1 MKLIEKVMLVCTLN
15 FLAGCV
21 ANRSV
26 SCGGWLPIYLDM
38 QDVEVTRYYLARDI
52 LKRNKQRAHL
62 CDWKDGQETKQQ
74 R

>member
-1 MKLIEKVMLVCTLN
+1 MLVCTLN

-21 ANRSV
+21 ANRFV

-38 QDVEVTRYYLARDI
+38 QDVAVTRYYLARNI
-52 LKRNKQRAHL
+52 LKHNKQRAHL
-62 CDWKDGQETKQQ
+62 CDWKDSQETKQQ